1 MLEELATAAHCCVRL
16 HEISWKVCVA
26 AVAVALLPHPGVAE
40 DVVSVIEGRRPAAA
54 AAVVGALLAGDFLPI
69 VVVFVEDVVPVR
81 KDCRFPVPEWQF
93 VPPFLSTPT
102 ANSLAL
108 VAIPMTTLGC
118 WGPPQDHFLYYYYYY
133 YYNYHYYDCFVGGF
147 LLWHCFYCISSPRLK
162 SSYEEPTKRG
172 RESQQKGVF
181 YYSRRLLLLSWLF
194 EKV

>member
-26 AVAVALLPHPGVAE
+26 AVAVALLLHPGVAE

-54 AAVVGALLAGDFLPI
+54 AAAVGALLAGDFLPI

-102 ANSLAL
+102 AHSLAL

-118 WGPPQDHFLYYYYYY
+118 WGPPQDHFLYYYYY